1 MESVGLI
8 LPIRNYLCRQDVGR
22 VCVLTLRIKNEHPV
36 FCTECPILLLYSNY
50 SLFNYQNLPALAASS
65 TETVTPYFNGFSRFL
80 LATSMLRIHFCIIL
94 YSFNH
99 VILYKKKSPH
109 SSAGSCMI
117 VRTFSY
123 LRDIFNVPDSTSSVT
138 YYRAR

>member
-8 LPIRNYLCRQDVGR
+8 LSIRNHLCGHDVGR
-22 VCVLTLRIKNEHPV
+22 VCVVTLWTKNEHPV
-36 FCTECPILLLYSNY
+36 FCTECPILLLHSNY

-65 TETVTPYFNGFSRFL
+65 TETVVPYFNGFSRFL

-123 LRDIFNVPDSTSSVT
+123 LRDIFNVPDSFPSVT
-138 YYRAR
+138 HYRAR